1 MIKKG
6 LEVWDALEQFIGT
19 IEMPIGTSDW
29 DVETYKN
36 QARNHIF
43 KKDNEFANLFGRVY
57 QYYVVVAK
65 AHDLRLRSF

>member
-1 MIKKG
+1 MH
-6 LEVWDALEQFIGT
+6 LLD
-19 IEMPIGTSDW
+19 
-29 DVETYKN
+29 

-43 KKDNEFANLFGRVY
+43 KKDNEFANLFGRDY